1 MLKQYKA
8 VALYKLLIALS
19 TVDIPFKKGYAMY
32 QLREE
37 LKSAFQYQC
46 ECERKLIEEYGA
58 IERVPGTYFCEDP
71 DTNKKFIESFA
82 ELANVDIVIK
92 TRLPLP
98 ITIDELVDYCGDIP
112 ITMEEIQLIKPFLLA
127 NQNGSEDL

>member
-8 VALYKLLIALS
+8 VALYKLLYKLS
-19 TVDIPFKKGYAMY
+19 TVNIPFKKGYALY

-37 LKSAFQYQC
+37 LSSAFQYQC
-46 ECERKLIEEYGA
+46 ECEHKLIEEFGA
-58 IERVPGTYFCEDP
+58 VERVPGTFSCEDP
-71 DTNKKFIESFA
+71 EVNKKFLEGFV

-112 ITMEEIQLIKPFLLA
+112 ITMEEIQLLKPFLLA